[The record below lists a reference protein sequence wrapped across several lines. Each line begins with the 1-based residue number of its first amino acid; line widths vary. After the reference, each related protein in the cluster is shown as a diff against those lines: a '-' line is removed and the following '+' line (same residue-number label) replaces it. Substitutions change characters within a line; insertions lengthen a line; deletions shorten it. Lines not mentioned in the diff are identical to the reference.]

1 MIFEDGAAASV
12 YSYVGIHQVRA
23 RVTLGYWEPVSQT
36 SFALIPHTASCVEP
50 TVPVRL
56 PGTQGCPRAAACTD
70 RQLSL
75 LSVSR
80 NVPVNVLPPD
90 FVTTLITPP
99 PNRPN
104 SADTPAV
111 ATVVS

>member
-1 MIFEDGAAASV
+1 MTGPPPV
-12 YSYVGIHQVRA
+12 YSYVGITRFVRVS
-23 RVTLGYWEPVSQT
+23 RGYCEPVSQT

-56 PGTQGCPRAAACTD
+56 PGTRAPTGSSVYD